1 MWRLYHLLDLL
12 QRKPDAAAWRRYAH
26 RCPLCSP
33 QLVCGLAGRVCG
45 LADSAAVMFCVAPL
59 VLVFLI

>member
-12 QRKPDAAAWRRYAH
+12 QRKLGAAAWRRFAH

-33 QLVCGLAGRVCG
+33 QPVYGLAGRVCG
-45 LADSAAVMFCVAPL
+45 LADSASVMFRFAPL